1 MFAYIN
7 KIIMAR
13 VFNIEK
19 LTCSI
24 VGNLRQNIDHVWV
37 FGGFPWNGR
46 LLKAFKKSVVSET
59 ELGYL
64 YWKCVAPRVPLTANG
79 DI

>member
-1 MFAYIN
+1 M
-7 KIIMAR
+7 M
-13 VFNIEK
+13 
-19 LTCSI
+19 
-24 VGNLRQNIDHVWV
+24 GDLRQNIERLGV

-46 LLKAFKKSVVSET
+46 LLKAFKKRVVGET

-64 YWKCVAPRVPLTANG
+64 YWKCVAPRVPLAANG